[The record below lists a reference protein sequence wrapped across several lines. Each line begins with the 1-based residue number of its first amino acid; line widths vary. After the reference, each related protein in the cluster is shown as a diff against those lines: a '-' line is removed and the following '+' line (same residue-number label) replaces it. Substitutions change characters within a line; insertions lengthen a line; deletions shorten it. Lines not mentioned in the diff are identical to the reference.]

1 MIKLKKYQDKSLEIL
16 RSFLESARFEGVK
29 AAYDKLQYQRYGT
42 QNFKPFQ
49 PLNGLENTPYVC
61 LRLPTGGGKTLL
73 SAHTI
78 ALAGKAYIENEYPLT
93 LWLVPTNTIRTQTL
107 ETLKNPDHANYQV
120 LEKAF
125 DGKFR
130 VFDIADFHNIRQQ
143 DIADSACIVIS
154 TFASLRVDNTE
165 GRKAYD
171 HDENL
176 EPHFSKVPSNA
187 EGMEKSEDGK
197 IKFSFANLLNWHRP
211 LVIVDEA
218 HNAKTSTKQDEET
231 LSLKVLQRINASCVI
246 EYTAT
251 PAPNSNVIH
260 SVTAAELKAEQMIKL
275 PIILSEHISW
285 EQAITHSIQTRQRL
299 EELAAKDAD
308 YIRPIILFQAE
319 NKDREITVEVL
330 EKYLT
335 DNEGIDRKQ
344 IAIVTGDQKELD
356 SINLF
361 NPNCEIRYVITVQ
374 ALKEG
379 WDCSFAYVL
388 CSVANTKSA
397 TAVEQLLGRVLRM
410 PYAKER
416 TQADLNKAY
425 AHVSSKS
432 WPHAV
437 TELHDRL
444 VSMGFEKQE
453 AEEVIYAQPSF
464 LPQEKAPPFE
474 MILASEPDLSNLDLA
489 EKSLVSVNKISEGVF
504 ELKVEQGFNA
514 ALAEKLTTSIKDKKD
529 RAEIALR
536 AKIHIKHLPENLS
549 PSQRGEIFVVPQ
561 LCLNF
566 DGDIE
571 LAEAE
576 ICLDANGWSL
586 LDYST
591 VLTKEEFTVDEEAKQ
606 YIADIVGQKIKIDF
620 LNKSEQLSLEGIKT
634 ELDEIGLCR
643 WLDKKLRAADIKQE
657 ILLEFLRRIVKN
669 LLARDDIDMPKLV
682 RGRFVLE
689 KILQNKIALYRKAAY
704 SKGYQSCMFGDKAIA
719 TISPEFCFSFALNN
733 NYPSSDNYEG
743 KFGFGKH
750 YYSRIGMMNDEEA
763 ECAFALDQNP
773 SVKFWVRNLER
784 ESKFSFW
791 LPTSTDKF
799 YPDFV
804 VQLNDGRILVVEYK
818 GSQFAGS
825 DDVEEKELIGKVWA
839 EKSGN
844 LFLMAW
850 KKDGSGSDLA
860 QQINKIIGV

>member
-29 AAYDKLQYQRYGT
+29 AAYDKLQYKRYGH

-93 LWLVPTNTIRTQTL
+93 LWLVPTNIIKTQTL

-130 VFDIADFHNIRQQ
+130 VFDIADFRNIRQQ
-143 DIADSACIVIS
+143 DINDSACIIVS

-176 EPHFSKVPSNA
+176 EPHFSKIPSNA

-211 LVIVDEA
+211 VVIVDEA
-218 HNAKTSTKQDEET
+218 HNAKTD
-231 LSLKVLQRINASCVI
+231 LSVEVLRRVNASCVV

-299 EELAAKDAD
+299 EELAAKDVD

-356 SINLF
+356 SIDLF

-474 MILASEPDLSNLDLA
+474 MILANEPDLSNLDLA

-529 RAEIALR
+529 RAEIALK

-576 ICLDANGWSL
+576 ICLDVNGWSL
-586 LDYST
+586 LDYPT

-657 ILLEFLRRIVKN
+657 ILLEFLRRTVKN

-689 KILQNKIALYRKAAY
+689 KILQHKISFYRKAAY
-704 SKGYQSCMFGDKAIA
+704 SKGYQSCMFGDKAIT
-719 TISPEFCFSFALNN
+719 TISPEFRFSFALNN
-733 NYPSSDNYEG
+733 NYPSSINYEG
-743 KFGFGKH
+743 KFGFSKH

-763 ECAFALDQNP
+763 ECAFAIDQNP
-773 SVKFWVRNLER
+773 NVKFWVRNLER
-784 ESKFSFW
+784 QPKYSFW

-799 YPDFV
+799 YPDFL

-818 GSQFAGS
+818 GSQFVGS
-825 DDVEEKELIGKVWA
+825 DDVEEKELIGRVWA
-839 EKSGN
+839 EKLGN

-850 KKDGSGSDLA
+850 KKNHEGKSVI
-860 QQINKIIGV
+860 QQINEVTR

>member
-16 RSFLESARFEGVK
+16 RNFLESARFEGVK
-29 AAYDKLQYQRYGT
+29 AAYDKLQSQRYGN

-49 PLNGLENTPYVC
+49 PLSGLENTPYVC

-93 LWLVPTNTIRTQTL
+93 LWLVPTNTIKTQTL

-130 VFDIADFHNIRQQ
+130 VFDITDFRNIRPQ
-143 DIADSACIVIS
+143 DIADRACIVIS

-176 EPHFSKVPSNA
+176 EPHFSKIPSNA

-218 HNAKTSTKQDEET
+218 HNAKTD
-231 LSLKVLQRINASCVI
+231 LSAEVLRRVNASCVV

-285 EQAITHSIQTRQRL
+285 EQAITNSIQTRQRL
-299 EELAAKDAD
+299 EELAVKDTD

-356 SINLF
+356 SIDLF

-416 TQADLNKAY
+416 TQANLNKAY

-586 LDYST
+586 LDYPT
-591 VLTKEEFTVDEEAKQ
+591 VLTKEEFTVYEEAKQ

-634 ELDEIGLCR
+634 ELDEVGLCR

-657 ILLEFLRRIVKN
+657 ILLEFLRRTVKN

-689 KILQNKIALYRKAAY
+689 KILQNKIALHRKTAY
-704 SKGYQSCMFGDKAIA
+704 SKGYQSCMFGDKAIS
-719 TISPEFCFSFALNN
+719 TISPENFSFSFDPN
-733 NYPSSDNYEG
+733 NYPSSINYEG
-743 KFGFGKH
+743 KFGFSKH

-763 ECAFALDQNP
+763 ECAFAIDQNP
-773 SVKFWVRNLER
+773 NVKFWVRNLER
-784 ESKFSFW
+784 QPKYSFW

-799 YPDFV
+799 YPDFL

-825 DDVEEKELIGKVWA
+825 DDAEEKELIGKVWA

-850 KKDGSGSDLA
+850 KKDDKGSDII
-860 QQINKIIGV
+860 QQIKELLKYGNT

>member
-16 RSFLESARFEGVK
+16 RSFLEGARFEGVK
-29 AAYDKLQYQRYGT
+29 SAYEKLQYQRYGHS
-42 QNFKPFQ
+42 NFKAYQ
-49 PLNGLENTPYVC
+49 PLTGLEDIAYVC

-93 LWLVPTNTIRTQTL
+93 LWLVPTNIIKSQTL

-120 LEKAF
+120 LENAF

-130 VFDIADFHNIRQQ
+130 VFDIADFRNIRPQ

-176 EPHFSKVPSNA
+176 ESHFSKIPSNTD
-187 EGMEKSEDGK
+187 GMEKSEDGK
-197 IKFSFANLLNWHRP
+197 IKFSFANLLNWYRP
-211 LVIVDEA
+211 LVVVDEA
-218 HNAKTSTKQDEET
+218 HNAKTD
-231 LSLKVLQRINASCVI
+231 LSVEVLRRVNAACVV

-251 PAPNSNVIH
+251 PAKNSNIIH

-275 PIILSEHISW
+275 PIILSEHVSW
-285 EQAITHSIQTRQRL
+285 EQAITNSIQTRQRL
-299 EELAAKDAD
+299 EELATKDKD

-319 NKDREITVEVL
+319 NKDREITVEVV
-330 EKYLT
+330 EKFLT
-335 DNEGIDRKQ
+335 ENEGIDRKQ

-356 SINLF
+356 LVDLF

-437 TELHDRL
+437 SELKDRL
-444 VSMGFEKQE
+444 VSMGFEQQE
-453 AEEVIYAQPSF
+453 AEEVIFTQPSF

-474 MILASEPDLSNLDLA
+474 MILASEPDLSNFDLA

-504 ELKVEQGFNA
+504 ELKVEQGLNKV
-514 ALAEKLTTSIKDKKD
+514 LAEKLTKAVKDKKD
-529 RAEIALR
+529 REEIAIK
-536 AKIHIKHLPENLS
+536 AKIYINHLPESLT
-549 PSQRGEIFVVPQ
+549 PSERGESFSLPQ

-576 ICLDANGWSL
+576 LCLDSNGWSL

-591 VLTKEEFTVDEEAKQ
+591 VLTKEEFTIDEEAKQ

-620 LNKSEQLSLEGIKT
+620 LNKSQQLSLEGIKT
-634 ELDEIGLCR
+634 ELDEIGFCR
-643 WLDKKLRAADIKQE
+643 WLDKKLRAPDIKQE
-657 ILLEFLRRIVKN
+657 ILLEFLRRTVKN

-682 RGRFVLE
+682 RGRFILE
-689 KILQNKIALYRKAAY
+689 KILQNKINSYRQQAY
-704 SKGYQSCMFGDKAIA
+704 SKGYQDCMFGNDAIV
-719 TISPEFCFSFALNN
+719 TVSPESFSFSFDPN
-733 NYPSSDNYEG
+733 NYPSNINYEG
-743 KFGFGKH
+743 SLGFKKH

-763 ECAFALDQNP
+763 DCAFAIDKNP
-773 SVKFWVRNLER
+773 NVKFWVRNLER
-784 ESKFSFW
+784 QLKHSFW

-804 VQLNDGRILVVEYK
+804 AQLNDGRVLVVEYK

-825 DDVEEKELIGKVWA
+825 DDAKEKELIGKVWA

-844 LFLMAW
+844 LFLMGW
-850 KKDGSGSDLA
+850 RKNDEGCDIN

>member
-16 RSFLESARFEGVK
+16 CSFLELARFEGVK
-29 AAYDKLQYQRYGT
+29 AAYDKIQYQRYNH

-49 PLNGLENTPYVC
+49 PLSGSENTPYAC

-93 LWLVPTNTIRTQTL
+93 LWLVPTNTIKTQTL

-130 VFDIADFHNIRQQ
+130 VFDIADFRNIRPQ

-176 EPHFSKVPSNA
+176 EPHFGKIPSNA
-187 EGMEKSEDGK
+187 FGLEKSFDGK

-218 HNAKTSTKQDEET
+218 HNAKTD
-231 LSLKVLQRINASCVI
+231 LSVEVLRRINAVCVI

-251 PAPNSNVIH
+251 PAPSSNVIH

-285 EQAITHSIQTRQRL
+285 EQAIANSIQTRQRL
-299 EELAAKDAD
+299 EELAKKDAD

-335 DNEGIDRKQ
+335 DNEGINRKQ

-356 SINLF
+356 SIDLF

-410 PYAKER
+410 PYAAER

-464 LPQEKAPPFE
+464 LPQEKVPPFE

-504 ELKVEQGFNA
+504 QLKVEQGFNS

-529 RAEIALR
+529 RAEIALK

-549 PSQRGEIFVVPQ
+549 PSQRGEVFVVPQ

-606 YIADIVGQKIKIDF
+606 YIADIVGQKIRIDF

-689 KILQNKIALYRKAAY
+689 KILQNKIALYRKSAY
-704 SKGYQSCMFGDKAIA
+704 SKGYQACMFGDKAIS
-719 TISPEFCFSFALNN
+719 TISPENFSFSFDLN
-733 NYPSSDNYEG
+733 NYPSSINYEG
-743 KFGFGKH
+743 KFGFSKH

-763 ECAFALDQNP
+763 ECAFAIDQNP

-784 ESKFSFW
+784 QTKFSFW

-799 YPDFV
+799 YPDFL
-804 VQLNDGRILVVEYK
+804 VQLKDEKILIVEYK
-818 GSQFAGS
+818 GSQYAGN

-844 LFLMAW
+844 LFLMGW
-850 KKDGSGSDLA
+850 KKDKLGRSIV
-860 QQINKIIGV
+860 QQLNEVR

>member
-16 RSFLESARFEGVK
+16 RSFLELARFEGIK
-29 AAYDKLQYQRYGT
+29 AAYDKLQYQRYGN

-49 PLNGLENTPYVC
+49 PLSGLENTPYVC

-93 LWLVPTNTIRTQTL
+93 LWLVPTNTIKTQTL

-130 VFDIADFHNIRQQ
+130 VFDIADFRNIRQQ
-143 DIADSACIVIS
+143 DIADSACIVVS

-176 EPHFSKVPSNA
+176 EPHFSKIPSNA

-218 HNAKTSTKQDEET
+218 HNAKTD
-231 LSLKVLQRINASCVI
+231 LSVEVLRRVNASCVV

-251 PAPNSNVIH
+251 PASNSNVIH

-285 EQAITHSIQTRQRL
+285 EQAITNSIQTRQRL
-299 EELAAKDAD
+299 EELATKDAD

-319 NKDREITVEVL
+319 NKDKEITVEVL

-356 SINLF
+356 SIDLF

-529 RAEIALR
+529 RTEIALK

-566 DGDIE
+566 DGDVE

-657 ILLEFLRRIVKN
+657 ILLEFLRRTVKN

-704 SKGYQSCMFGDKAIA
+704 SKGYQSCMFGDKAIS
-719 TISPEFCFSFALNN
+719 TISPENFSFSFDPN
-733 NYPSSDNYEG
+733 NYPSSINYEG
-743 KFGFGKH
+743 KFGFSKH
-750 YYSRIGMMNDEEA
+750 YYSRIGIMNDEEA
-763 ECAFALDQNP
+763 ECAFAIDQNP
-773 SVKFWVRNLER
+773 NVKFWVRNLER
-784 ESKFSFW
+784 QPKYSFW

-799 YPDFV
+799 YPDFLA
-804 VQLNDGRILVVEYK
+804 QLNDGRILVIEYK

-825 DDVEEKELIGKVWA
+825 DDAEEKELIGKVWA

-850 KKDGSGSDLA
+850 KSNDGKSIA
-860 QQINKIIGV
+860 QQINGIMVR

>member
-1 MIKLKKYQDKSLEIL
+1 MIKLKKYQVKSLEIL

-29 AAYDKLQYQRYGT
+29 AAYDKLQYQRYGN

-49 PLNGLENTPYVC
+49 PLNGLENTPYAC

-78 ALAGKAYIENEYPLT
+78 ALTGKAYIENEYPLT
-93 LWLVPTNTIRTQTL
+93 LWLVPTNTIKTQTL

-130 VFDIADFHNIRQQ
+130 VFDIADFRNIRPQ
-143 DIADSACIVIS
+143 DISESSCVVIS

-165 GRKAYD
+165 GRKAYE

-176 EPHFSKVPSNA
+176 EPHFSKIPSNA
-187 EGMEKSEDGK
+187 EGMEKSEDSK
-197 IKFSFANLLNWHRP
+197 IKFSFTNLLNWHRP
-211 LVIVDEA
+211 LVVVDEA
-218 HNAKTSTKQDEET
+218 HNAKTD
-231 LSLKVLQRINASCVI
+231 LSVEVLRRVNASCVI

-251 PAPNSNVIH
+251 PAPNSNVIT

-299 EELAAKDAD
+299 EELAARDSE

-319 NKDREITVEVL
+319 NKDREITVEVI
-330 EKYLT
+330 EKFLT

-356 SINLF
+356 SIDLF

-410 PYAKER
+410 PYAVER

-453 AEEVIYAQPSF
+453 AEEYIFEQPQFSLTAQES
-464 LPQEKAPPFE
+464 ARPFE
-474 MILASEPDLSNLDLA
+474 VTLTSEPDLSHLDLA
-489 EKSLVSVNKISEGVF
+489 ERSLVSVNQVSEGIF
-504 ELKVEQGFNA
+504 ELKVEQGFNK
-514 ALAEKLTTSIKDKKD
+514 ALAEKLTAAVKDKKD
-529 RAEIALR
+529 RAEIALK

-549 PSQRGEIFVVPQ
+549 PSQRGESFTIPQ

-586 LDYST
+586 LDYGA
-591 VLTKEEFTVDEEAKQ
+591 VLTKEEFTIDEEAKQ

-643 WLDKKLRAADIKQE
+643 WLDKKLRAPDIKQE
-657 ILLEFLRRIVKN
+657 ILLGFLQKVVKN
-669 LLARDDIDMPKLV
+669 LLTRGDIDMPKLV
-682 RGRFVLE
+682 RSRFVLE
-689 KILQNKIALYRKAAY
+689 KILQNKIGFYRQQAY
-704 SKGYQSCMFGDKAIA
+704 NKGYQSCMFGSNAIA
-719 TISPEFCFSFALNN
+719 TISPENFSFSFDPN
-733 NYPSSDNYEG
+733 NYPSSINYEG
-743 KFGFGKH
+743 KLGFSKH

-763 ECAFALDQNP
+763 ECAFAIDQNP
-773 SVKFWVRNLER
+773 NVKFWVRNLER
-784 ESKFSFW
+784 QPNSFW

-799 YPDFV
+799 YPDFIA
-804 VQLNDGRILVVEYK
+804 QLNDGRLLVVEYK
-818 GSQFAGS
+818 GEQFAGIADS
-825 DDVEEKELIGKVWA
+825 KEKESIGKVWA

-850 KKDGSGSDLA
+850 KNNFC
-860 QQINKIIGV
+860 QKISEYSQK

>member
-1 MIKLKKYQDKSLEIL
+1 MIKLKKYQENTLKTL
-16 RSFLESARFEGVK
+16 RSFLELARFEGAK
-29 AAYDKLQYQRYGT
+29 TAYEKVQYQRYGN
-42 QNFKPFQ
+42 QNFKAYQ
-49 PLNGLENTPYVC
+49 PLNGLENVPYAC

-93 LWLVPTNTIRTQTL
+93 LWLVPTNTIKTQTL

-120 LEKAF
+120 LEKGF

-130 VFDIADFHNIRQQ
+130 VFDIADFRNIRKQ
-143 DIADSACIVIS
+143 DIADSACIVVS

-176 EPHFSKVPSNA
+176 EPHFGKIPSNA
-187 EGMEKSEDGK
+187 EGMEKGLDGT
-197 IKFSFANLLNWHRP
+197 IKFSFANLLNWHQP

-218 HNAKTSTKQDEET
+218 HNAKTD
-231 LSLKVLQRINASCVI
+231 LSVEVLRRINAVCVI

-251 PAPNSNVIH
+251 PAKNSNIIT

-275 PIILSEHISW
+275 PIILTPHISW
-285 EQAITHSIQTRQRL
+285 EQAITASIQNRQRL
-299 EELAAKDAD
+299 EDLAAKDSD

-319 NKDREITVEVL
+319 NKDKEITVEII

-335 DNEGIDRKQ
+335 ENEGINRKQ
-344 IAIVTGDQKELD
+344 IAIATGDQKELD
-356 SINLF
+356 SIDLF

-410 PYAKER
+410 PYAVER
-416 TQADLNKAY
+416 SQVDLNKAY

-453 AEEVIYAQPSF
+453 AEEYIFEQPQLPLNSGEQTKSFEVILTS
-464 LPQEKAPPFE
+464 K
-474 MILASEPDLSNLDLA
+474 PDLSHLDLA
-489 EKSLVSVNKISEGVF
+489 LQALISVKEVSERVF

-514 ALAEKLTTSIKDKKD
+514 ALAEKIIPAIKDKKD
-529 RAEIALR
+529 REEIALK
-536 AKIHIKHLPENLS
+536 AKIHIRHLPENLS
-549 PSQRGEIFVVPQ
+549 PSERGEIFVVPQ

-571 LAEAE
+571 LAESE
-576 ICLDANGWSL
+576 ICLDENGWSL

-591 VLTKEEFTVDEEAKQ
+591 ILTKEEFAIDEEAKQ

-634 ELDEIGLCR
+634 KLDETDLCR

-704 SKGYQSCMFGDKAIA
+704 SKGYQSCMFGDKAIS
-719 TISPEFCFSFALNN
+719 TISPENFSFSFDPN
-733 NYPSSDNYEG
+733 NYPSNINYEG
-743 KFGFGKH
+743 KFGFSKH

-763 ECAFALDQNP
+763 ECAFAIDQNP
-773 SVKFWVRNLER
+773 NVKFWVRNIER
-784 ESKFSFW
+784 QPKYSFW
-791 LPTSTDKF
+791 LPTSTDRF
-799 YPDFV
+799 YPDFAL
-804 VQLNDGRILVVEYK
+804 QLIDGRLLVIEYK
-818 GSQFAGS
+818 GLQYATN
-825 DDVEEKELIGKVWA
+825 DDTKEKELIGKVWA

-850 KKDGSGSDLA
+850 KKDGSGNDLA
-860 QQINKIIGV
+860 KQIHKIIGI

>member
-1 MIKLKKYQDKSLEIL
+1 MIRLKKYQDKSLEIL

-29 AAYDKLQYQRYGT
+29 AAYDKLQYQRYGN

-49 PLNGLENTPYVC
+49 PLNGLENTPYAC

-93 LWLVPTNTIRTQTL
+93 LWLVPTNTIKTQTL

-130 VFDIADFHNIRQQ
+130 VFDIADFRNIRPQ

-176 EPHFSKVPSNA
+176 EPHFSKIPSNA

-218 HNAKTSTKQDEET
+218 HNAKTD
-231 LSLKVLQRINASCVI
+231 LSVEVLRRINAVCVV

-275 PIILSEHISW
+275 PIILTPHISW

-299 EELAAKDAD
+299 EELAAKDTD

-356 SINLF
+356 SIDLF

-453 AEEVIYAQPSF
+453 AEEYIFEQPQLPLTSGEQTKSF
-464 LPQEKAPPFE
+464 EVTLTSK
-474 MILASEPDLSNLDLA
+474 PDLSHLDLA
-489 EKSLVSVNKISEGVF
+489 EQALVSVKEVSEGVF

-529 RAEIALR
+529 RAEIALK

-549 PSQRGEIFVVPQ
+549 PSQCGEIFVVPQ

-643 WLDKKLRAADIKQE
+643 WLDKKLRALDIKQE
-657 ILLEFLRRIVKN
+657 ILLGFLQKVVKN
-669 LLARDDIDMPKLV
+669 LLIRGDIDMPKLV

-689 KILQNKIALYRKAAY
+689 KILQNKIALYRKTAY
-704 SKGYQSCMFGDKAIA
+704 NKGYQACMFGDKAIA
-719 TISPEFCFSFALNN
+719 TISPKNFSFSFDPN
-733 NYPSSDNYEG
+733 NYPSSINYEG
-743 KFGFGKH
+743 KFGFSKH

-763 ECAFALDQNP
+763 ECAFAIDQNP
-773 SVKFWVRNLER
+773 NVKFWVRNLER
-784 ESKFSFW
+784 QPKHAFW

-804 VQLNDGRILVVEYK
+804 VKLNDGRLLVIEYK

-825 DDVEEKELIGKVWA
+825 DDVQEKELIGKVWA

-850 KKDGSGSDLA
+850 KKDDLSRNVG
-860 QQINKIIGV
+860 QQIIDEVSR

>member
-1 MIKLKKYQDKSLEIL
+1 MIRLKKYQDKSLEIL

-29 AAYDKLQYQRYGT
+29 AAYDKLQYQRYGN

-93 LWLVPTNTIRTQTL
+93 LWLVPTNTIKMQTL

-130 VFDIADFHNIRQQ
+130 VFDIADFRNIRPQ

-176 EPHFSKVPSNA
+176 EPHFSKIPSNA

-218 HNAKTSTKQDEET
+218 HNAKTD
-231 LSLKVLQRINASCVI
+231 LSVEVLRRINAVCVV

-275 PIILSEHISW
+275 PIILTPHISW

-356 SINLF
+356 SIDLF

-453 AEEVIYAQPSF
+453 AEEYIFEQPQLPLTSGEQTKSF
-464 LPQEKAPPFE
+464 EVTLTSK
-474 MILASEPDLSNLDLA
+474 PDLSHLDLA
-489 EKSLVSVNKISEGVF
+489 EQALVSVNEVSEGVF

-529 RAEIALR
+529 RAEIALK

-549 PSQRGEIFVVPQ
+549 PSERGESFVVPQ

-643 WLDKKLRAADIKQE
+643 WLDKKLRAPDIKQE
-657 ILLEFLRRIVKN
+657 ILLGFLQKVVKN
-669 LLARDDIDMPKLV
+669 LLIRGDIDMPKLV

-689 KILQNKIALYRKAAY
+689 KILQNKIALYRKTAY
-704 SKGYQSCMFGDKAIA
+704 NKGYQACMFGDKAIA
-719 TISPEFCFSFALNN
+719 TISPKNFSFSFDPN
-733 NYPSSDNYEG
+733 NYPSSINYEG
-743 KFGFGKH
+743 KFGFSKH

-763 ECAFALDQNP
+763 ECAFAIDQNP

-784 ESKFSFW
+784 QPKFSFW

-799 YPDFV
+799 YPDFL

-818 GSQFAGS
+818 GSQFAGG
-825 DDVEEKELIGKVWA
+825 DDAEEKELIGKVWA

-850 KKDGSGSDLA
+850 KKDSNGSDVRR
-860 QQINKIIGV
+860 QINEGCKS